1 MCWFCNYWN
10 IITSGVTVLISI
22 GTLLLAWRI
31 YKNFDVKK
39 SFLNEQLKLICEL
52 SNSIYS
58 TGIPAN
64 FASSGNCTTNRR
76 LISFVKDYPKDER
89 YKSLYLTTP
98 FVEDVL
104 PFLTY
109 RHNMLLPSNMT
120 ALLQQFDVIEY
131 KRVLPSE
138 LPSFYCIIYHYNENG
153 EQGKRE
159 TLYYFMEFERFE
171 ELTKKLLMAIA
182 EWLKKY
188 GAKDINLPF
197 DTIPSLAVI

>member
-64 FASSGNCTTNRR
+64 FASSGNCT
-76 LISFVKDYPKDER
+76 
-89 YKSLYLTTP
+89 
-98 FVEDVL
+98 
-104 PFLTY
+104 
-109 RHNMLLPSNMT
+109 
-120 ALLQQFDVIEY
+120 
-131 KRVLPSE
+131 
-138 LPSFYCIIYHYNENG
+138 IIVT
-153 EQGKRE
+153 GKQIGR
-159 TLYYFMEFERFE
+159 
-171 ELTKKLLMAIA
+171 AH
-182 EWLKKY
+182 
-188 GAKDINLPF
+188 
-197 DTIPSLAVI
+197 V